1 MSGEGNKTM
10 KHKIAVMILFTTLI
24 FGAGM
29 FIAIDNAEASA
40 PVLKL
45 GDRDGYV
52 WDLQHRLQQLGVYQ
66 QGLDGMFGSHTQQ
79 AVLQLQLRYG
89 IVADGIVG
97 SQTWRTLRHV
107 TYTANEI
114 EMLAKLVHGEARGE
128 SMEGKVAIAAVVLN
142 RLRSSTF
149 PNTVQGVIFEPRAFT
164 AIADGQYYTT
174 PNQDAYRAV
183 YYAIRGWDPSS
194 GALYYFNP
202 VTATSPWIWSRP
214 QIKKIDKHIFAR

>member
-1 MSGEGNKTM
+1 M
-10 KHKIAVMILFTTLI
+10 KRKITAFILFTTLL

-29 FIAIDNAEASA
+29 FVVTDHVEAST
-40 PVLKL
+40 PVLKV
-45 GDRDGYV
+45 GDREGYV
-52 WDLQHRLQQLGVYQ
+52 WGLQHRLQQLGFYQ
-66 QGLDGMFGSHTQQ
+66 QSLDGVFGGNTQR
-79 AVLQLQLRYG
+79 AVIQLQSRYG

-97 SQTWRTLRHV
+97 SQTWRTLRNV

-114 EMLAKLVHGEARGE
+114 EMLAKLVHGEARAE
-128 SMEGKVAIAAVVLN
+128 SMEGKVAVVAVVLN
-142 RLRSSTF
+142 RLRSTTF

-164 AIADGQYYTT
+164 AIDDGQYYTT
-174 PNQDAYRAV
+174 PNTDAYRAV

-214 QIKKIDKHIFAR
+214 QIIQIDNHIFAR